1 MLRLD
6 GYTAKPCKERKRG
19 QEGRMEGW
27 RHGVIEGREKRRKRK
42 RNSEKDE
49 GSLTSL
55 GSCLAHSRV

>member
-27 RHGVIEGREKRRKRK
+27 RHGVIEGREKRRERK
-42 RNSEKDE
+42 RNSEK
-49 GSLTSL
+49 
-55 GSCLAHSRV
+55 R